1 MDSVDKSEQETPVAG
16 PVDVQEE
23 VEALLPEEK
32 QEERREPENKDAA
45 SEPRESCEWQ
55 LTLQFSQTTL
65 LNINIDS
72 YFSPTTPEIELG

>member
-45 SEPRESCEWQ
+45 SEPRESCEW
-55 LTLQFSQTTL
+55 
-65 LNINIDS
+65 
-72 YFSPTTPEIELG
+72 